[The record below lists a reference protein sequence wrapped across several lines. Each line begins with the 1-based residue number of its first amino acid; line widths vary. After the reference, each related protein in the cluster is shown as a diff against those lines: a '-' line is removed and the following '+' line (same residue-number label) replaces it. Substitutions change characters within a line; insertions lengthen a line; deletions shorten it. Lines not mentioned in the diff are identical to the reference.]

1 MAAMLDMPFI
11 MALLPAP
18 NQQQQTQKPQNETI
32 VTTTT
37 TTNEFL
43 FPATTIIDKKI

>member
-1 MAAMLDMPFI
+1 

-37 TTNEFL
+37 TNEFL
-43 FPATTIIDKKI
+43 FPATTITDKKI